1 MLSLNRFNA
10 VAGICAAVFASAVAY
25 PLVVSSAYAQQTEV
39 RMLVQSSPLAGFRYY
54 EATKVW
60 QDVRVGDALTLIRE
74 SENVH
79 DSLAVRVEWRGYQ
92 LGYIPR
98 ADNRAVSFH
107 MDRGGPVE
115 ARISKLRDHPNPRL
129 RIEFEV
135 LVRL

>member
-1 MLSLNRFNA
+1 MLSLNRFKP

-25 PLVVSSAYAQQTEV
+25 PLVVSNAYAQQSEV

-74 SENVH
+74 PQNIH
-79 DSLAVRVEWRGYQ
+79 DSLAVRVEWRGHQ

-115 ARISKLRDHPNPRL
+115 ARISKLQDHPNPRQ